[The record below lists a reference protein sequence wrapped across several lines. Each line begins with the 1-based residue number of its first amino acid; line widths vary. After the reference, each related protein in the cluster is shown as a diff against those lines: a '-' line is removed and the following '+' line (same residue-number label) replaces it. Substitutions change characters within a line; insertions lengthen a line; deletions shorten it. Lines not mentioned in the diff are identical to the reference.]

1 MIQFVNPISGSKI
14 TDIPGSKSVNI
25 TANYGSPIVSPYKG
39 IVSDITN
46 DAVTI
51 SHNINNQTVYSKF
64 SGINRPQVG
73 INVPLKQGESFAYCD
88 TTDIKYTILDSN
100 GEKMNATPF
109 FNGIDDGT
117 SKPSD
122 EKEKEKEPKKS
133 SEDEFGKDPK
143 HNKSYIS
150 DFLAHLALKPFD
162 VIHDKIRPKT
172 AAEKQKEKED
182 KDKKESEKQKVN
194 EEINR
199 IKQLLK

>member
-1 MIQFVNPISGSKI
+1 MIQFVNPIAGSII
-14 TDIPGSKSVNI
+14 TNIPGSKSVNI
-25 TANYGSPIVSPYKG
+25 MANYGSPIVSPYNG
-39 IVSDITN
+39 VVSDINN
-46 DAVTI
+46 DDVTI
-51 SHNINNQTVYSKF
+51 SHNINNQIVYSKF

-88 TTDIKYTILDSN
+88 STDIKYTILDDN
-100 GEKMNATPF
+100 GGKMNVGPF

-122 EKEKEKEPKKS
+122 EKEKEPKKT

-143 HNKSYIS
+143 PNKSYIS

-162 VIHDKIRPKT
+162 VIHNKIRPKT
-172 AAEKQKEKED
+172 SSEKQKEKED